1 LKDIFDT
8 IPRIYQNYVVVNDFI
23 SIAEK
28 DPQVLAVSDELCRI
42 QSVETKLPV
51 ETIKSTL
58 IRLRKESDEYGTWE
72 NIKTYFSRRGRP
84 LDWDFDLI
92 QKKKELRGEKL
103 K

>member
-1 LKDIFDT
+1 MKDIFDT

-58 IRLRKESDEYGTWE
+58 MRLRKEGDEYGTWE
-72 NIKTYFSRRGRP
+72 NMKTYLSRRGRP
-84 LDWDFDLI
+84 LEWDFDLI
-92 QKKKELRGEKL
+92 QKKKELRGDKL

>member
-1 LKDIFDT
+1 
-8 IPRIYQNYVVVNDFI
+8 
-23 SIAEK
+23 
-28 DPQVLAVSDELCRI
+28 
-42 QSVETKLPV
+42 
-51 ETIKSTL
+51 L

-72 NIKTYFSRRGRP
+72 NIKTYLSRRGRP